1 MKTRNWLMRVAEYGP
16 PTLLLVTLATLAL
29 VTDSSRGQAP
39 PAYRQQQAHPQV
51 STFDVVEARKF
62 VLRDASGLARVE
74 IGPNANGNAIGVRI
88 LDRQGK
94 LRLNLAVANDGDLA
108 GVSLIDAQGEDRV
121 AMMLSQDEAAVALRG
136 RYDAG
141 ITESKAKGTF
151 FVVGKGEEDTVVL
164 GVDAA
169 GNPVRQP

>member
-1 MKTRNWLMRVAEYGP
+1 MKNSSNMKTVA
-16 PTLLLVTLATLAL
+16 LATAAFAL
-29 VTDSSRGQAP
+29 VTVSIRGQAP
-39 PAYRQQQAHPQV
+39 PTYRQQQAHPQT

-62 VLRDASGLARVE
+62 VLKDEAGRVRVE

-94 LRLNLAVANDGDLA
+94 LRLNAAVANDGDLA
-108 GVSLIDAQGEDRV
+108 GFALLDAQGEDR
-121 AMMLSQDEAAVALRG
+121 AALLLSHDEAAVAMHG

-151 FVVGKGEEDTVVL
+151 FVVGKGEDDTVVL

-169 GNPVRQP
+169 GNPIRRP